1 MNIGQAAEASGI
13 SAKMI
18 RYYERVNLIPPVG
31 RTESGYRVYTD
42 ADIHTLKFIQR
53 ARSLGFS
60 VKQMHE
66 LVSLWRDRSRSS
78 ANVKS
83 VALAHVAELEDKIE
97 ALNSMRETLQ
107 HLAEHC
113 RGDHRPDCPIIEGLS
128 EGQQPPDSPKR
139 SSRHRA
145 RAPANTHVTGTNPG
159 L

>member
-1 MNIGQAAEASGI
+1 MNIGQAAESSGI

-18 RYYERVNLIPPVG
+18 RYYERVDLIPPVG

-78 ANVKS
+78 ANVKA
-83 VALAHVAELEDKIE
+83 VALAHVAELENKIE

>member
-18 RYYERVNLIPPVG
+18 RYYERVNLIPPVN
-31 RTESGYRVYTD
+31 RTASGYRVYTG
-42 ADIHTLKFIQR
+42 ADLNILKFIQR

-60 VKQMHE
+60 VKQMRE

-83 VALAHVAELEDKIE
+83 VALAHVADLEDKIE
-97 ALNSMRETLQ
+97 ALDTMRETLQ

-113 RGDHRPDCPIIEGLS
+113 RGDHRPDCPIIDDLS
-128 EGQQPPDSPKR
+128 TGQQPPGPPQR
-139 SSRHRA
+139 SGRQRLMRLRDPVDRA
-145 RAPANTHVTGTNPG
+145 LTRA
-159 L
+159 

>member
-66 LVSLWRDRSRSS
+66 LLSLWRDRSRSS

-83 VALAHVAELEDKIE
+83 LALAHVAELEDKIE
-97 ALNSMRETLQ
+97 ALDTMRETLQ

-128 EGQQPPDSPKR
+128 EGQQPPEPPRKT
-139 SSRHRA
+139 SRRRV
-145 RAPANTHVTGTNPG
+145 RAPAGARRPGVNTSP
-159 L
+159 